1 MSVATLEGNKPVPG
15 DQATGKG
22 TETTETSATE
32 STRPQWAESLGTVE
46 DDLTGG
52 SHEEQKQAGRAII
65 RIAVDK
71 GEKLRG
77 PDKLTG
83 DTMAE
88 HFAWSPRWWRERL
101 REVREAAG
109 STKLTVVTDSPA
121 SPSTG
126 APAEAGATADLQAD
140 GTKDDA
146 TRATEALDERATGAN
161 GRHGTTVAGVA
172 STHPA
177 PAASLTSTA
186 VPPVPPT
193 PQTGPD
199 GSTGHAD
206 LAVAQHT
213 ARGSRGTNPVPVGRP
228 GHAQHPGS
236 RGVTGKTGTATTGPD
251 LHPADVAPSTW
262 PGPTRPAQPTR
273 SSATGWPE
281 PAATAGAGA
290 QPYDH
295 SSTAPQAPSE
305 PASASIEA
313 AAPPRSLQDR
323 EEAPVA
329 VADPPLFRQD
339 LASELAAA
347 WGAGEQH
354 ARPLQAPRI
363 FQGPATTDI
372 AVASPLPVPTDEP
385 TALLP
390 PPDRTHTEPLPPT
403 APQTEPSTA
412 QVLAGPLADPALAT
426 PAERHQA
433 PTTPQAA
440 DDEPA
445 SVASTA
451 DPNGTLGQAQPV
463 VASHSVPATE
473 ITGAAKLQYAFYG
486 TASLFALIGQVWA
499 ALDHIT
505 VGGGWPTWVQALAMA
520 PALAVIEL
528 AGVATSH
535 QADLRR
541 RLGEQA
547 YGYRALSL
555 MAAMVAAGVN
565 LLGHWGE
572 WFPAVGFTGLSVFA
586 YCSWL
591 MQSAARRRDALRAT
605 GQMANTAPVFG
616 PIQWIRQPRLTWRA
630 RLIAI
635 GEGRGRSESL
645 LLAAERMHRET
656 RDKAI
661 AKAVQKVIKT
671 QKKDANGAIIAAA
684 TIDPDTLATALKA
697 RTDYAAWTDHLSV
710 DLAPPARDAG

>member
-15 DQATGKG
+15 DQPTDKGK
-22 TETTETSATE
+22 ETTATA

-52 SHEEQKQAGRAII
+52 SHEEQKEAGRAII
-65 RIAVDK
+65 RIAVDQ

-101 REVREAAG
+101 REVREAAD

-121 SPSTG
+121 SPSAG
-126 APAEAGATADLQAD
+126 APAEAVATADLRAD
-140 GTKDDA
+140 GTEEGA

-161 GRHGTTVAGVA
+161 GRDGKTVAGVA
-172 STHPA
+172 SPHPA
-177 PAASLTSTA
+177 PAASPAPTT
-186 VPPVPPT
+186 VPSVPPT

-213 ARGSRGTNPVPVGRP
+213 ARGSRGTSQVPVGRS
-228 GHAQHPGS
+228 GHVQHPGS
-236 RGVTGKTGTATTGPD
+236 RGVTGKTGTATTGFD
-251 LHPADVAPSTW
+251 LHPTDVAPSTW
-262 PGPTRPAQPTR
+262 PGPTGPAQPTR

-281 PAATAGAGA
+281 RAATADAGA
-290 QPYDH
+290 QPYDPP
-295 SSTAPQAPSE
+295 STAPQAPSE
-305 PASASIEA
+305 PAPASIEA
-313 AAPPRSLQDR
+313 TAPPRSLQDR
-323 EEAPVA
+323 EEAPVI
-329 VADPPLFRQD
+329 VPDPSLGLQD

-354 ARPLQAPRI
+354 ARPRQAPRAV
-363 FQGPATTDI
+363 QGPVTTDV
-372 AVASPLPVPTDEP
+372 AVASPLPATSDEP
-385 TALLP
+385 AAPLP
-390 PPDRTHTEPLPPT
+390 PADRTDTAPLPPT
-403 APQTEPSTA
+403 APQTAPSTELSA
-412 QVLAGPLADPALAT
+412 AGSQAGPALAT
-426 PAERHQA
+426 PAERQQPRA
-433 PTTPQAA
+433 TPPVA

-445 SVASTA
+445 IVASTA
-451 DPNGTLGQAQPV
+451 HANGTLGQAQPA

-505 VGGGWPTWVQALAMA
+505 IGGGWPTWVQALAMA

-591 MQSAARRRDALRAT
+591 MQSAARRRDALRAA

-710 DLAPPARDAG
+710 DLAPPVRDAG